1 MSDWKSLVNLW
12 NISFKTRDLI
22 EFLQEYCTYK
32 TISKRLFI
40 LLQKKTYYFL
50 ATARIGKKV
59 NCLLQR
65 LKIYNCLKE
74 CNKSCPKTV
83 YTFFSQRFKRLIL
96 LSLYHV
102 IQRVSALININKAL
116 STDVC
121 IIWSLKCLWPEKACK
136 PLRYYNSLYHVVQ
149 SKYVCM
155 KFLQVYQY

>member
-1 MSDWKSLVNLW
+1 MKVISESLEYFVQN
-12 NISFKTRDLI
+12 RDLI
-22 EFLQEYCTYK
+22 EFLQEYCTFPSDCSFYYK
-32 TISKRLFI
+32 
-40 LLQKKTYYFL
+40 KKYYFL
-50 ATARIGKKV
+50 ATARRGNKV
-59 NCLLQR
+59 KCQLQR

-83 YTFFSQRFKRLIL
+83 YTFFFQRFKRLIL

-136 PLRYYNSLYHVVQ
+136 PRRYYNSLYHVVQ

-155 KFLQVYQY
+155 KFLQAYQY

>member
-1 MSDWKSLVNLW
+1 MKVISESLEYFVQN
-12 NISFKTRDLI
+12 RDLM

-50 ATARIGKKV
+50 ATARIGNKV
-59 NCLLQR
+59 KCLLQR
-65 LKIYNCLKE
+65 SKIYNCLKE

-136 PLRYYNSLYHVVQ
+136 PRIYYNSLYHVVQ

>member
-1 MSDWKSLVNLW
+1 MKVISESLEYFVQN
-12 NISFKTRDLI
+12 RDLI

-83 YTFFSQRFKRLIL
+83 YTFFFQRFKRLIL

>member
-1 MSDWKSLVNLW
+1 MKVISESLEYFVQN
-12 NISFKTRDLI
+12 RDLM

-40 LLQKKTYYFL
+40 LLQKKPYYFL
-50 ATARIGKKV
+50 ATARRGKKV

-83 YTFFSQRFKRLIL
+83 YTFFFQRFKRLIL

-136 PLRYYNSLYHVVQ
+136 PRRYYNSLYHVVQ